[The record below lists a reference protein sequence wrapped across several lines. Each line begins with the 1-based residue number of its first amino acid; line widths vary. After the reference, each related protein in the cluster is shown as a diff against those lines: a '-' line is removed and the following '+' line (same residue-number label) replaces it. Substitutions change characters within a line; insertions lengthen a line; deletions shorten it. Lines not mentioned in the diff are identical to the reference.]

1 MMKRIMSVLI
11 TLAFVGSS
19 FIFVS
24 GCAKK
29 QMQVSEGAQP
39 TAQETQPGEQKVTDE
54 AAKAAA
60 EEAKQKEAA
69 EAEAARRAEA
79 ERQAKMKAEAEAQ
92 KLIDE
97 KVAFEAEKIYF
108 AFDKADLSPEAQMTL
123 KKKADWLSQRPQYS
137 VRIEGNC
144 DERGT
149 NEYNLALGE
158 RRANAAMK
166 FLATLGIAESRMST
180 ISFGE
185 ERPIDPGHNE
195 AAWAK
200 NRRDEFKLIK

>member
-1 MMKRIMSVLI
+1 MMKKIMTVLF

-19 FIFVS
+19 LIFVS

-29 QMQVSEGAQP
+29 QMQVSEGVQP
-39 TAQETQPGEQKVTDE
+39 TVQETKPVEEKVSE
-54 AAKAAA
+54 AEKAAA
-60 EEAKQKEAA
+60 EEARQKEAA

-79 ERQAKMKAEAEAQ
+79 ERQAKLKAQAEAQ
-92 KLIDE
+92 KLLDE
-97 KVAFEAEKIYF
+97 KSAFEAEKVYF
-108 AFDKADLSPEAQMTL
+108 AFDKADLTPESQVTL
-123 KKKADWLSQRPQYS
+123 KEKADWLNQHPYYS

-158 RRANAAMK
+158 RRANAAQK
-166 FLATLGIAESRMST
+166 FLVTLGIAESRIST
-180 ISFGE
+180 ISYGE
-185 ERPIDPGHNE
+185 ERPIDPSHNE
-195 AAWAK
+195 EAWAM